1 MSRIPTSGVLT
12 WNDIQNSFGGS
23 NPIGIN
29 EYYTGSSLAPFSSL
43 NLNIP
48 TSGQIEAADFR
59 GSDGFSGTTGTFS
72 CGNSGGKLPSGGFQ
86 YPSYGSDLGMA
97 FTTGGGV
104 KTTLHAVSGLGGI
117 VGISCCTASPNT
129 LNPLSGG
136 VNQITSSIVTMSGA
150 HSFSGTNSNSG
161 ASSNTDTPADYNGG
175 TVGSGTTVRIQF
187 YNTVLPTSGTV
198 NISIS

>member
-29 EYYTGSSLAPFSSL
+29 EYYTGSSLAPFSPL

-72 CGNSGGKLPSGGFQ
+72 CGNSGGKLPSGGFD

-104 KTTLHAVSGLGGI
+104 KTTIHAVSGLGGI
-117 VGISCCTASPNT
+117 VGLSCCTASPNT
-129 LNPLSGG
+129 LNQLSAGA
-136 VNQITSSIVTMSGA
+136 NQITSSTVTMSGA
-150 HSFSGTNSNSG
+150 HSFSGTISNP
-161 ASSNTDTPADYNGG
+161 ASSANTTTPPDYNGG
-175 TVGSGTTVRIQF
+175 TAQNNSVRLAF
-187 YNTVLPTSGTV
+187 YNTTMPSSGTV

>member
-104 KTTLHAVSGLGGI
+104 KTTLHAVSGLGTI
-117 VGISCCTASPNT
+117 VGINCCTASPNT
-129 LNPLSGG
+129 LNLLSGG
-136 VNQITSSIVTMSGA
+136 TNQITSSTVTMSGA
-150 HSFSGTNSNSG
+150 HSFSGISNNQANSII
-161 ASSNTDTPADYNGG
+161 TTPPDYNGG
-175 TVGSGTTVRIQF
+175 TAANNSVRIQF
-187 YNTVLPTSGTV
+187 YNTTMPTSGIV

>member
-72 CGNSGGKLPSGGFQ
+72 CGNSGGKLPSGGFS
-86 YPSYGSDLGMA
+86 YANGYGSDLGMA

-104 KTTLHAVSGLGGI
+104 KTTIHEVSGLGSI
-117 VGISCCTASPNT
+117 VGFSCCTASPNT
-129 LNPLSGG
+129 LSMLSAGT
-136 VNQITSSIVTMSGA
+136 NQITGSTFTMSGA
-150 HSFSGTNSNSG
+150 LSFSGTITNPGSQSNR
-161 ASSNTDTPADYNGG
+161 ATPPDYNGG
-175 TVGSGTTVRIQF
+175 TAANNSVRVQYVNTTM
-187 YNTVLPTSGTV
+187 PTSGTI
-198 NISIS
+198 NLSIS